1 MFEKVYPISDPPQ
14 LSEDTMLFLDDI
26 KNKKSQQISTP
37 TDSLDKKWPIPP
49 QPPKRQVLT
58 RHAD

>member
-14 LSEDTMLFLDDI
+14 LSEDTMLFLDEMKSR
-26 KNKKSQQISTP
+26 KNKISTP
-37 TDSLDKKWPIPP
+37 TNSLDMKWNLPP
-49 QPPKRQVLT
+49 EPPKRQVIT

>member
-1 MFEKVYPISDPPQ
+1 MLEDIYPISNPPQ
-14 LSEDTMLFLDDI
+14 LSEDTMCFLDEI

-37 TDSLDKKWPIPP
+37 TNSLDMHLPP
-49 QPPKRQVLT
+49 EPPKRQVLT